1 MKKFLIVL
9 AITAAIFT
17 ASGFAQIISSNG
29 TGGGLWSSPDT
40 WNGGVVPNAGNDVI
54 ILGTDSVMAASDAQ
68 CSNLTIESGAIFAST
83 GAGEESMTVQG
94 RLTVNA
100 DAWFYNQ
107 AESPTLPGS
116 IIELDPA
123 STVVHSNSG
132 TIGGPNNSEFG
143 NLILRR
149 SAGTTAAADLIIN
162 GNLIL
167 ENSTNQNGFRLVN
180 NTGGTRTGTVLGD
193 VIINTGL
200 FVCIDVG
207 IPDAVGIWNIE
218 GDVFINTT
226 NSRMG
231 PFSSASAAGLAIFN
245 IAGNI
250 IVNGG
255 RFQVASSSTHGADT
269 AIINLGGNFLL
280 NEGSEI
286 RTNHDGVFALNFVG
300 TGVQTVRARGSDDFS
315 FGNESNPIIFNDTVK
330 AGSSVIFDLDT
341 LEWRTLSARGG
352 NFVVEGTLEM
362 KDTSKLT
369 GTQSFLLSPGGTL
382 KIGDSEGIS
391 GSALSGNIR
400 VTGARTFSEEAN
412 YEYKGI
418 DMQIPGNGL
427 PSTVNGLA
435 VNNPN
440 GLLLLNNYTVN
451 NALHILNGSL
461 YLNAYDITLG
471 ENAVLTETPGNTVRG
486 INGKLTTTRNI
497 GIPSSLNVGG
507 LGAVL
512 TASADLGNTTVE
524 RFHSA
529 AVGNGN
535 NGILRKYNISP
546 GQNNSGLNATLR
558 LYYDETELN
567 SLTEDGLRLFSSPD
581 GADNSWTHQ
590 GGSVNTIE
598 NYVELSGIPELSFW
612 TLADINNTLPVEKE
626 EDNLP
631 GSFALYQNYP
641 NPFNPSTVIR
651 YALPSESNVRI
662 EIFDLLGKKLT
673 EILNEKQSAGFYSIN
688 FDASK
693 FSSGIYLYKLT
704 AGNTVLSK
712 KMIFLK

>member
-1 MKKFLIVL
+1 MKKFLMVL
-9 AITAAIFT
+9 VIAAGVFT
-17 ASGFAQIISSNG
+17 VPAFAQIISSNG

-40 WNGGVVPNAGNDVI
+40 WNGGIIPNVGNDVI

-68 CSNLTIESGAIFAST
+68 CSNLTLESGAKFAST
-83 GAGEESMTVQG
+83 GTGEESMTVQG
-94 RLTVNA
+94 RLSVNA

-167 ENSTNQNGFRLVN
+167 ENNTNGNGFRLVN
-180 NTGGTRTGTVLGD
+180 NAGGTRTGTVLGD

-207 IPDAVGIWNIE
+207 TPDAVGTWNIE
-218 GDVFINTT
+218 GDVYVNTS

-231 PFSSASAAGLAIFN
+231 PFSSASATGLAIFN
-245 IAGNI
+245 ISGNL

-255 RFQVASSSTHGADT
+255 RFQVASSSTHGSGT
-269 AIINLGGNFLL
+269 AIVNLSGNFIL

-315 FGNESNPIIFNDTVK
+315 FGNESNPIILNDTVK

-341 LEWRTLSARGG
+341 LEWRTLSSRGG

-369 GTQSFLLSPGGTL
+369 GSQSFLLNPGGTL

-391 GSALSGNIR
+391 GSDLSGNIQ
-400 VTGARTFSEEAN
+400 VTGARTYSEEAN

-418 DMQIPGNGL
+418 DMQVPGNGL

-440 GLLLLNNYTVN
+440 GLMLLNNYTVN
-451 NALHILNGSL
+451 NSLHILNGSL
-461 YLNAYDITLG
+461 FLNAYDITLG
-471 ENAVLTETPGNTVRG
+471 ENAVLTESPSNTVRG
-486 INGKLTTTRNI
+486 INGRLTTTRKI
-497 GIPSSLNVGG
+497 GVPPSLNIRG
-507 LGAVL
+507 LGA
-512 TASADLGNTTVE
+512 
-524 RFHSA
+524 
-529 AVGNGN
+529 
-535 NGILRKYNISP
+535 
-546 GQNNSGLNATLR
+546 
-558 LYYDETELN
+558 
-567 SLTEDGLRLFSSPD
+567 
-581 GADNSWTHQ
+581 
-590 GGSVNTIE
+590 
-598 NYVELSGIPELSFW
+598 
-612 TLADINNTLPVEKE
+612 
-626 EDNLP
+626 
-631 GSFALYQNYP
+631 
-641 NPFNPSTVIR
+641 
-651 YALPSESNVRI
+651 
-662 EIFDLLGKKLT
+662 
-673 EILNEKQSAGFYSIN
+673 
-688 FDASK
+688 
-693 FSSGIYLYKLT
+693 
-704 AGNTVLSK
+704 
-712 KMIFLK
+712 